1 MYDGNYEERHAFAR
15 QAIGSGSNI
24 SLIPFTK
31 CLGLD
36 HLRALFRDIIKNK
49 GEGIMLYHPTTKYTS
64 GRTNSVLKVKEFE
77 EDVKF
82 IKVNP
87 NSYAFICEHYV
98 IHYLLNLFIL
108 DSLIFRKNGVQC
120 IVKCTAWDYS
130 YPPPTGTVL
139 TVKHNG
145 FYNSSQK
152 LKYPFLL
159 KIRTDG
165 NWNY

>member
-87 NSYAFICEHYV
+87 NSYAFICEQ
-98 IHYLLNLFIL
+98 
-108 DSLIFRKNGVQC
+108 KNGVQC